1 MSRGRVFLSREASEL
16 RDGGRGAPSASKGA
30 KSSSTTGA
38 CDCDGFRGIC
48 TSSVQACLNSSG
60 HWCVSELV

>member
-16 RDGGRGAPSASKGA
+16 QDGGRGAPSASKSA
-30 KSSSTTGA
+30 KSSSTMGA

-48 TSSVQACLNSSG
+48 TSSVQARLNSSG